1 MVCHVVPRVTYLSV
15 DPVTS
20 TVGASQVLAY
30 VERLAERGV
39 GVDLHSFEH
48 HVDEVIAA
56 DLARRGVVWTPHV
69 FGGNGARA
77 GLGRVAR
84 LARSIRGAELVHA
97 RSDMA
102 ATAAMWSGAECWLWD
117 VRSF

>member
-1 MVCHVVPRVTYLSV
+1 MVCHDVPRVTYLSV

-39 GVDLHSFEH
+39 RVDLHSFEH

-56 DLARRGVVWTPHV
+56 DLARRGVV
-69 FGGNGARA
+69 
-77 GLGRVAR
+77 
-84 LARSIRGAELVHA
+84 
-97 RSDMA
+97 
-102 ATAAMWSGAECWLWD
+102 
-117 VRSF
+117 